1 MEVAAL
7 VAHSGKVIQLR
18 TGDYA
23 TGDDYKAAL
32 SQESSIPSQHIVVLT
47 EEGHPLKLDNVPTVR
62 KLYVY
67 DARLSR
73 PAAPGRAPPKVEI
86 AAAPTPRP
94 YTPTD
99 PPNRISDAKSQ
110 ESWQEL
116 FRSRQVW
123 VESLVDDCAAMAQSA
138 DGRYK
143 EMNVMTSCIDIAILN
158 AENVLGPQQNKLDD
172 AMAWATKTQTE
183 HNMLVTRWEA
193 YLSLARSISIN
204 AAVAEFMTERN
215 MSSKS
220 RMGRLP
226 TLEDLLDL
234 DTVKKTG
241 KQAPQALRKF
251 NQRVSELDKFGSRTF
266 QSFNDIMDDFNK
278 LMSRSALNHVEE
290 PFQLLADIRAVAKTM
305 EADYLATLELS
316 SSVKDLAQ
324 ASKMAAR
331 HTERSLPTIKER
343 ALEMNQLHRHATK
356 ARNAIAEQLMDWMR
370 SITDC
375 TAHYTQLR
383 AQIEGITTEAELATF
398 DYLRLIQQ
406 VPFVYA
412 SFAVEALR
420 RRTWYD
426 NLEEDASAVAED
438 VAQFQNEE
446 TERRKKW
453 LRTIEQLYSP
463 QVLATSS
470 GTPVMEINMLGQ
482 ERQWPTVTKQE
493 LIDFYETLQRQK
505 AEPAVIKDVGK
516 LIEGMDKPTK
526 LQLKRIKA
534 FKNGSIHE
542 SALGR
547 SGLMVRG
554 DNEVLR
560 ALQEDNKRLENKL
573 KTAESRVKRLENVLH
588 TQSPLSVPS
597 FQSFQTL
604 MQQSNQHV
612 PASNGALGLLQNA
625 SQDRRG
631 SSTDLPEDTLQ
642 RVKQLEGELSARKTE
657 LEKVARQLEEVNS
670 TKDDL
675 LKNMEAQ
682 NKQSMEERKSLIDE
696 IKQLKYEIDENEY
709 KIENVDESR
718 EHAKASYDEKIQI
731 LEDQIAKLIKE
742 RSDDA
747 LKSEGQVEFLRKEGK
762 IQREQIEQLE
772 RKHQAGQ
779 DAHKTVSKHLE
790 TINQTAETQFQA
802 LYDIHSRLA
811 PNDKVPDDH
820 NDLIESVTNKC
831 SSLLEKIHNVEGDMS
846 VTKSELE
853 EAQNLVKDLRTE
865 KTQIEKSLASE
876 ESTVR
881 QLREMLGEE
890 TARAGAL
897 ESGLDESRKQLS
909 DLRAK
914 ISDGETGS
922 DSLRKK
928 LEEEEK
934 KITSMAENLASKQ
947 SLVGSLEEELRLFK
961 DKLEESQAKLGI
973 MNGRFMSRTEQ
984 TKDLTQKLYTQ
995 NDRLCRLLE
1004 RMSFS
1009 ITRTDGNMTIQ
1020 RVPRAERSTSQNEST
1035 IDPEAS
1041 TRRSGI
1047 LTHTPDSSDLELL
1060 YWMNH
1065 ADQATET
1072 EKYQAFMSELGAF
1085 DMDAFTEA
1093 VYKRVKDIEHLARKL
1108 QRDARAYRDRAH
1120 AFQKAGHDKIAF
1132 KNFKVGDLALFL
1144 PTRNEETGAWAAFNV
1159 GHPHYFLREQEQHE
1173 LRGKDWLL
1181 ARIHRIQEHVVN
1193 LSKTIPGPDGAAPPN
1208 PADNGPGNDNPFDL
1222 NDGLRWWLIDANED
1236 QVGAP
1241 ATPGL
1246 GKATVAANKVDAVA
1260 EKSHARDNSGGK
1272 ALGLVNRPSGI
1283 DGVSKTL
1290 SKSLESRRSSTSSK
1304 RALPFGIGG
1313 NSKASALASE
1323 ANSVRAAA
1331 AESPDASVAESST
1344 AANKEVQQQQQAS
1357 PSSTAAAAAG
1367 LEEEQQQQQQGG
1379 SLQAPEVRLQS
1390 GPLDNLLGP

>member
-1 MEVAAL
+1 MEVVASI
-7 VAHSGKVIQLR
+7 AHSGKTLHLR
-18 TGDYA
+18 PGDYD
-23 TGDDYKAAL
+23 TGDDFKAAL
-32 SQESSIPSQHIVVLT
+32 SHESSIPPQHIIALT
-47 EEGHPLKLDNVPTVR
+47 DEGHPLKLDKV
-62 KLYVY
+62 
-67 DARLSR
+67 
-73 PAAPGRAPPKVEI
+73 PAARNLFIYDGRLFRSATSGRGPPKVEI
-86 AAAPTPRP
+86 TVPTPKPYAPTN
-94 YTPTD
+94 
-99 PPNRISDAKSQ
+99 PPNRIDDAKSLD
-110 ESWQEL
+110 SWQEL
-116 FRSRQVW
+116 FRSRQAW
-123 VESLVDDCAAMAQSA
+123 VESVVDDCTAMAQSA
-138 DGRYK
+138 DGRYT
-143 EMNVMTSCIDIAILN
+143 EMNAMTSCIDIAILN
-158 AENVLGPQQNKLDD
+158 AENILGPQKNKLDD
-172 AMAWATKTQTE
+172 ALAWAAKTQTE

-193 YLSLARSISIN
+193 YLSLARSIPIN
-204 AAVAEFMTERN
+204 VGIAEFMTDKN
-215 MSSKS
+215 MSVKS
-220 RMGRLP
+220 RMGRPL

-234 DTVKKTG
+234 DVVKKTG
-241 KQAPQALRKF
+241 RQAPQALRKF
-251 NQRVSELDKFGSRTF
+251 NQRVNDLKTFGTRTF
-266 QSFNDIMDDFNK
+266 QSFQDLEEDFNQ
-278 LMSRSALNHVEE
+278 LMRRSALGRIGD
-290 PFQLLADIRAVAKTM
+290 PSQLLEDIKAVAKTVR
-305 EADYLATLELS
+305 ADFQATLELS
-316 SSVKDLAQ
+316 ISARDLAQ

-331 HTERSLPTIKER
+331 HTERLLPTIRER
-343 ALEMNQLHRHATK
+343 AMDMDQLLQYATK
-356 ARNAIAEQLMDWMR
+356 ARNAIAVQVIDWMA

-375 TAHYTQLR
+375 TAHYTQLK
-383 AQIEGITTEAELATF
+383 AQIDDISKDADYATF

-406 VPFVYA
+406 APFIYA
-412 SFAVEALR
+412 SFAVEAIR

-453 LRTIEQLYSP
+453 SRSVEHIYSP
-463 QVLATSS
+463 QALASSS
-470 GTPVMEINMLGQ
+470 GAPVMEINMLGR
-482 ERQWPTVTKQE
+482 EKQWPTVTKQE
-493 LIDFYETLQRQK
+493 VLDFHETLQRQK

-547 SGLMVRG
+547 SALLLRG
-554 DNEVLR
+554 DNELVR
-560 ALQEDNKRLENKL
+560 ALQDDKQRLESKL

-588 TQSPLSVPS
+588 TQSTSSIPS

-604 MQQSNQHV
+604 VQQSNQHV
-612 PASNGALGLLQNA
+612 PANNGALGLLPNA
-625 SQDRRG
+625 THKRRAP
-631 SSTDLPEDTLQ
+631 STDLPEDVLQ
-642 RVKQLEGELSARKTE
+642 RMKQLEGELSAQKAE
-657 LEKVARQLEEVNS
+657 LERVSAQLEEVNS
-670 TKDDL
+670 TKNDL

-682 NKQSMEERKSLIDE
+682 NKQSMEERKSLVDE

-718 EHAKASYDEKIQI
+718 EHAKASYDEQIQI
-731 LEDQIAKLIKE
+731 LQDQIAKLTKD

-747 LKSEGQVEFLRKEGK
+747 LKAEGQVEFLRKEGK
-762 IQREQIEQLE
+762 VQREQIEQLE
-772 RKHQAGQ
+772 RKLQAGQ
-779 DAHKTVSKHLE
+779 DAQRTASKHLE
-790 TINQTAETQFQA
+790 SINQTAQGQLQA
-802 LYDIHSRLA
+802 LTDVHLRLA
-811 PNDKVPDDH
+811 PNEKVPDDH

-846 VTKSELE
+846 VTRSELE
-853 EAQNLVKDLRTE
+853 EAHNLAKDIRAE
-865 KTQIEKSLASE
+865 KAQIEESLASE
-876 ESTVR
+876 ESTAR
-881 QLREMLGEE
+881 QLRESLGEE

-897 ESGLDESRKQLS
+897 ESELEESRKQLS

-934 KITSMAENLASKQ
+934 KITSMAESLASKQ

-961 DKLEESQAKLGI
+961 DKLQESQAKLGI
-973 MNGRFMSRTEQ
+973 MNGRFMLRTEQ
-984 TKDLTQKLYTQ
+984 AKDLTQKLYTQ

-1004 RMSFS
+1004 RMGFS
-1009 ITRTDGNMTIQ
+1009 IARTDGTMTLQ
-1020 RVPRAERSTSQNEST
+1020 RIPRAERSTIQNESVM
-1035 IDPEAS
+1035 DPEVS
-1041 TRRSGI
+1041 TRKSGT
-1047 LTHTPDSSDLELL
+1047 LPQSPDSSDLELL

-1120 AFQKAGHDKIAF
+1120 AYQKAGHDKIAF

-1144 PTRNEETGAWAAFNV
+1144 PTRNGDGAWAAFNV

-1181 ARIHRIQEHVVN
+1181 ARIHRIQEHVVD
-1193 LSKTIPGPDGAAPPN
+1193 LSKTLPGPDGAAPPD
-1208 PADNGPGNDNPFDL
+1208 PADAGPGNGNPFDL

-1260 EKSHARDNSGGK
+1260 EKSHARNTSSGSK

-1290 SKSLESRRSSTSSK
+1290 SKSLESRRSSTSSR
-1304 RALPFGIGG
+1304 RALPFLGG
-1313 NSKASALASE
+1313 NSKGSALASE
-1323 ANSVRAAA
+1323 ANSVRATASPDAVAA
-1331 AESPDASVAESST
+1331 AESSSAANGEAQGQQQDRSCNT
-1344 AANKEVQQQQQAS
+1344 AA
-1357 PSSTAAAAAG
+1357 TAAG
-1367 LEEEQQQQQQGG
+1367 KEEEQQQQDG
-1379 SLQAPEVRLQS
+1379 SSQAPEVRLQP

>member
-1 MEVAAL
+1 MEVEAF
-7 VAHSGKVIQLR
+7 VAHSGKTIQLQ
-18 TGDYA
+18 TGGYA
-23 TGDDYKAAL
+23 TGDDFKAAL
-32 SQESSIPSQHIVVLT
+32 SDRASIPSQYIVALT
-47 EEGHPLKLDNVPTVR
+47 DVGNPLKFDNVPKVK
-62 KLYVY
+62 KLFVY
-67 DARLSR
+67 DGRLFRS
-73 PAAPGRAPPKVEI
+73 ATSGRAPPKVETV
-86 AAAPTPRP
+86 APTPKP

-99 PPNRISDAKSQ
+99 PPNRIKDANSR

-123 VESLVDDCAAMAQSA
+123 VESVVDDCAVMAQSA

-143 EMNVMTSCIDIAILN
+143 EMNVMTTCIDVAIAN
-158 AENVLGPQQNKLDD
+158 AENILGPQQNKLDE
-172 AMAWATKTQTE
+172 AMAWANKIQTE
-183 HNMLVTRWEA
+183 HNMLVTRWET
-193 YLSLARSISIN
+193 YLSLARSIPIN
-204 AAVAEFMTERN
+204 AGVAEFMTERN

-220 RMGRLP
+220 RMGRPP

-234 DTVKKTG
+234 EIVKKTG
-241 KQAPQALRKF
+241 RQAPQALRKF
-251 NQRVSELDKFGSRTF
+251 NQRVNELEKFGARTF
-266 QSFNDIMDDFNK
+266 QSFYDITDDFNK
-278 LMSRSALNHVEE
+278 LMSRSALNHIEE
-290 PFQLLADIRAVAKTM
+290 PLQLLADIRAVAKTV
-305 EADYLATLELS
+305 EADYLAALELS
-316 SSVKDLAQ
+316 SSAKDLAQ

-331 HTERSLPTIKER
+331 HTERLLPTIMER
-343 ALEMNQLHRHATK
+343 AMEMDQLLRHATK
-356 ARNAIAEQLMDWMR
+356 ARNTIAVQVIDWMA

-383 AQIEGITTEAELATF
+383 AQIDDITKDAELATF
-398 DYLRLIQQ
+398 DYLRLIQR
-406 VPFVYA
+406 VPFMYA

-453 LRTIEQLYSP
+453 LRTVEQLYSP
-463 QVLATSS
+463 QVLATSG

-482 ERQWPTVTKQE
+482 ERQWPPVTKQE
-493 LIDFYETLQRQK
+493 LIEFYETLQRQK

-542 SALGR
+542 SVLGR
-547 SGLMVRG
+547 SGMMVRG

-560 ALQEDNKRLENKL
+560 ALQEDNKRLEK
-573 KTAESRVKRLENVLH
+573 KVETAQSRVLRLETMLH
-588 TQSPLSVPS
+588 TQSIPSIPS
-597 FQSFQTL
+597 FQSFQNL
-604 MQQSNQHV
+604 LQQSNQQV
-612 PASNGALGLLQNA
+612 QASNGTLGLLHNVSQN
-625 SQDRRG
+625 RRG
-631 SSTDLPEDTLQ
+631 SLTNMPEDVLQ
-642 RVKQLEGELSARKTE
+642 RVKQLEEELSARKTE
-657 LEKVARQLEEVNS
+657 LETVAGQLEEVNS
-670 TKDDL
+670 TKNDL

-718 EHAKASYDEKIQI
+718 ENAKASYDEKIQI
-731 LEDQIAKLIKE
+731 LEDQIAKLTKE
-742 RSDDA
+742 RSDEA

-772 RKHQAGQ
+772 RKLQAGQ
-779 DAHKTVSKHLE
+779 DAHKTVSKHLG
-790 TINQTAETQFQA
+790 TANQTAELQFQA
-802 LYDIHSRLA
+802 LCDIHSRLA
-811 PNDKVPDDH
+811 PDDKAPDDH

-846 VTKSELE
+846 VTRSELE
-853 EAQNLVKDLRTE
+853 EAQNLVKDLRAE
-865 KTQIEKSLASE
+865 KTQVEQSLATE
-876 ESTVR
+876 ETTAR
-881 QLREMLGEE
+881 QLRESLGEE

-897 ESGLDESRKQLS
+897 ESELEESRKQLS

-934 KITSMAENLASKQ
+934 KITSMAETLASKQ

-984 TKDLTQKLYTQ
+984 AKDLTQKLYTQ

-1009 ITRTDGNMTIQ
+1009 ITRSNGNMTIQ

-1041 TRRSGI
+1041 TRRSGT
-1047 LTHTPDSSDLELL
+1047 LTQSPDSSDLELL

-1065 ADQATET
+1065 ADQVTET

-1120 AFQKAGHDKIAF
+1120 AYQKAGHDKIAF

-1193 LSKTIPGPDGAAPPN
+1193 LSKTLPGPNGAAPPD
-1208 PADNGPGNDNPFDL
+1208 PADGGPGNDNPFDL

-1260 EKSHARDNSGGK
+1260 EKSHARNTSGGK

-1313 NSKASALASE
+1313 NNKGSALASE

-1331 AESPDASVAESST
+1331 SPETTIAESST
-1344 AANKEVQQQQQAS
+1344 ATNGEAQQQQQDG
-1357 PSSTAAAAAG
+1357 PSNTAAAAAG
-1367 LEEEQQQQQQGG
+1367 QEEEQQQQQDG
-1379 SLQAPEVRLQS
+1379 SSQAPEVRLQS